1 MSSSSGSAFDDLLS
15 EITGTGWYQKRLVY
29 FLLAPI
35 FFVVPFTFLHQ
46 IFVYNQNGKKQLQMY
61 YLFYDLHQI
70 ILDIFFWL

>member
-1 MSSSSGSAFDDLLS
+1 MSSSGSAFDDLLA

-61 YLFYDLHQI
+61 LFYDLHEI
-70 ILDIFFWL
+70 ILDIFF

>member
-1 MSSSSGSAFDDLLS
+1 MSSSGSAFDDLLA

-61 YLFYDLHQI
+61 DLHEI
-70 ILDIFFWL
+70 ILDIFF

>member
-1 MSSSSGSAFDDLLS
+1 MSSSGSAFDDLLS

-61 YLFYDLHQI
+61 TYFTICMKLFWTFSFDLK
-70 ILDIFFWL
+70 